1 MREASRFV
9 TARWS
14 YKLFCGNIMAD
25 NFLER
30 RMEDMRRGV
39 LSHGRAVGPGGK
51 RVLVLCDDAERTE
64 GIVRRLRG
72 EGCRVAFTGTDVGV
86 GTRLAQSSGAQFH
99 PVGACDFEGLERS
112 LSLIWRSWRG
122 VDLILLSVP
131 EGWDAGDYRAAIG
144 ALVSAVK
151 GRQPVA
157 SEVDT
162 LIENIASAGG

>member
-9 TARWS
+9 TVQWC
-14 YKLFCGNIMAD
+14 YKLFCGNFMAD

-39 LSHGRAVGPGGK
+39 LSHGWAVSPGGK
-51 RVLVLCDDAERTE
+51 RVLVLCNDAERTE
-64 GIVRRLRG
+64 GVVRRLRG
-72 EGCRVAFTGTDVGV
+72 EGCRVAFTGTDVAV

-122 VDLILLSVP
+122 VDLILLSFP
-131 EGWDAGDYRAAIG
+131 EGWSAGDYRAAIG
-144 ALVSAVK
+144 GLLSAVK
-151 GRQPVA
+151 SRQPVD
-157 SEVDT
+157 SGVDT
-162 LIENIASAGG
+162 RIDVISSAGG